1 MTETMTIATDGGTEF
16 ERPRESF
23 TPIEWRTHVLREG
36 RRLLDLHGLD
46 DWSIGIDTKPRNRLG
61 RCSYDRKRIG
71 VSQCFIDLKPT
82 LNDLHDLLLHEIAHV
97 LAPHSHNLVW
107 KRKYAE
113 LLSQHFVAY
122 KAAKYLSEDR
132 YCRNQV
138 QRLLR
143 DVNAELPSTRLEI
156 ACPTCGTSGGQVVL
170 SDYYWH
176 WLKFKCGHRHTMHID
191 TEPFGIRMEPG
202 HDGKGF

>member
-36 RRLLDLHGLD
+36 RRLLDLHGLQ
-46 DWSIGIDTKPRNRLG
+46 DWSIGIDIKPRRRLG
-61 RCSYDRKRIG
+61 RCCFDRKRIG
-71 VSQCFIDLKPT
+71 VSQCFIDRKPT
-82 LNDLHDLLLHEIAHV
+82 LDDLHNLLLHEIAHA
-97 LAPHSHNLVW
+97 LSPHSHNLVW

-122 KAAKYLSEDR
+122 RAAQYLSEDH

-138 QRLLR
+138 QRLLK
-143 DVNAELPSTRLEI
+143 DVNAEFPSTRLES
-156 ACPTCGTSGGQVVL
+156 ACPTCGTSGGQVDWG
-170 SDYYWH
+170 DYCWYW
-176 WLKFKCGHRHTMHID
+176 LTFTCGHRHTMHID
-191 TEPFGIRMEPG
+191 TSPFGIRMEPG
-202 HDGKGF
+202 HVGNAF

>member
-36 RRLLDLHGLD
+36 RRLLDLHGLS
-46 DWSIGIDTKPRNRLG
+46 DWSIGIDTKPRTRLG
-61 RCSYDRKRIG
+61 MCDLIPRRIS
-71 VSQCFIDLKPT
+71 VSQCFIDQKPK
-82 LNDLHDLLLHEIAHV
+82 LDDLHNLLLHEIAHA
-97 LAPHSHNLVW
+97 LAGCGHNLLW

-122 KAAKYLSEDR
+122 KSAQYLSEDH

-138 QRLLR
+138 QRLLK

-156 ACPTCGTSGGQVVL
+156 ACPTCGTSGGQVDWG
-170 SDYYWH
+170 DYQ
-176 WLKFKCGHRHTMHID
+176 
-191 TEPFGIRMEPG
+191 PFVNPA
-202 HDGKGF
+202 H